1 MESIG
6 GGGGG
11 PGAGLQSHSLP
22 DLATSLDHQ
31 TFSSSPHLP
40 PPPPPH
46 HHHQVATTTSSISG
60 SLHIKSSSSS
70 LKSKEFDKLHKR
82 TSTEVGSVPSV
93 KRKYRRRKL
102 SSSNESSA
110 SEAPSSTSETLT
122 VQNLQPN
129 SPSHVVPAHSPSVTV
144 SKKVTALEERE
155 TEPPSNILDCGNLD
169 LLALVTQNVDQVD
182 RLTGVEAPQQ
192 EGLGSLSPSAME
204 TYIQESNV
212 SVETVVEPT
221 ETVVKEHSKRGG
233 KTGSGGGRKRKSTSS
248 SAASQRA
255 PAAATNSR

>member
-1 MESIG
+1 MEGI

-11 PGAGLQSHSLP
+11 PGASLQSHSLP
-22 DLATSLDHQ
+22 DLATSLDPP

-40 PPPPPH
+40 APPP
-46 HHHQVATTTSSISG
+46 HHQVATTTSSSS
-60 SLHIKSSSSS
+60 SLHIKSSSS

-82 TSTEVGSVPSV
+82 TSTEIGLVPSV

-129 SPSHVVPAHSPSVTV
+129 SPSLVVPAHSPTVTV
-144 SKKVTALEERE
+144 SKKGITHEERE
-155 TEPPSNILDCGNLD
+155 TEPPNNVLDCGNLD

-204 TYIQESNV
+204 TFQESNV

-233 KTGSGGGRKRKSTSS
+233 KTGGGGGRKRKSTSS
-248 SAASQRA
+248 SAASQRT
-255 PAAATNSR
+255 AAATTNTR

>member
-11 PGAGLQSHSLP
+11 PGASLQSHSLP
-22 DLATSLDHQ
+22 DLATSLDPP
-31 TFSSSPHLP
+31 TFSSSPHLLP
-40 PPPPPH
+40 PPPS
-46 HHHQVATTTSSISG
+46 HHQLATTTSSTSS

-82 TSTEVGSVPSV
+82 TSTEIGLVPSV

-129 SPSHVVPAHSPSVTV
+129 SPSLVVPAHSPIVTV
-144 SKKVTALEERE
+144 SKKGITLEERE
-155 TEPPSNILDCGNLD
+155 TEPPNNVLDCGNLD

-182 RLTGVEAPQQ
+182 RLTAVEAPQQ
-192 EGLGSLSPSAME
+192 EGLGTLSPSAME
-204 TYIQESNV
+204 TFIQDSSV

-233 KTGSGGGRKRKSTSS
+233 KTGGGGGRKRKSTSS

-255 PAAATNSR
+255 SVATTNSR